1 MAIYFDGFDDKM
13 LSFYS
18 ESGRVGM
25 LAYPVADKHVKEC
38 NSKNPNFMGFV
49 RNVQGN
55 LVGVQLGGYVE
66 CKFTGIAPTPGYCG
80 LKAEAEKTP
89 EQRYDEE
96 QAAIKR
102 LVLWADATTGM
113 VGFIL

>member
-49 RNVQGN
+49 RNVQATWWA
-55 LVGVQLGGYVE
+55 
-66 CKFTGIAPTPGYCG
+66 CSW
-80 LKAEAEKTP
+80 
-89 EQRYDEE
+89 
-96 QAAIKR
+96 AAMWSASLPASHPR
-102 LVLWADATTGM
+102 PATAA
-113 VGFIL
+113 

>member
-25 LAYPVADKHVKEC
+25 LAYPVANKYVKEC
-38 NSKNPNFMGFV
+38 DSKSPNFMGFV

-55 LVGVQLGGYVE
+55 LVA
-66 CKFTGIAPTPGYCG
+66 CSW
-80 LKAEAEKTP
+80 
-89 EQRYDEE
+89 
-96 QAAIKR
+96 AAMWSAS
-102 LVLWADATTGM
+102 LPASHPHPATAA
-113 VGFIL
+113 

>member
-25 LAYPVADKHVKEC
+25 LAYPVANKYVKEC
-38 NSKNPNFMGFV
+38 DSKSPNFMGFV

-66 CKFTGIAPTPGYCG
+66 CKFTGSRPRPATAAWLPT
-80 LKAEAEKTP
+80 
-89 EQRYDEE
+89 
-96 QAAIKR
+96 AA
-102 LVLWADATTGM
+102 AA
-113 VGFIL
+113 

>member
-25 LAYPVADKHVKEC
+25 LAYPVANKYVKEC
-38 NSKNPNFMGFV
+38 DSKSPNFMGFV

-55 LVGVQLGGYVE
+55 LVGVQLGRRHHRHGRFYSLIQEV
-66 CKFTGIAPTPGYCG
+66 
-80 LKAEAEKTP
+80 
-89 EQRYDEE
+89 
-96 QAAIKR
+96 
-102 LVLWADATTGM
+102 M
-113 VGFIL
+113 

>member
-1 MAIYFDGFDDKM
+1 
-13 LSFYS
+13 
-18 ESGRVGM
+18 
-25 LAYPVADKHVKEC
+25 
-38 NSKNPNFMGFV
+38 MGVV

-80 LKAEAEKTP
+80 LIADGFGGVKV
-89 EQRYDEE
+89 DEE

>member
-38 NSKNPNFMGFV
+38 DSKSPNFMGFV
-49 RNVQGN
+49 R
-55 LVGVQLGGYVE
+55 YVE

-80 LKAEAEKTP
+80 LIADGSGGVKV
-89 EQRYDEE
+89 DEE
-96 QAAIKR
+96 KAAIKR

>member
-38 NSKNPNFMGFV
+38 DSKSPNFMGFV

-55 LVGVQLGGYVE
+55 RKSGRGKGGNQAPGPLGRRHHRHGRFYSLIQEV
-66 CKFTGIAPTPGYCG
+66 
-80 LKAEAEKTP
+80 
-89 EQRYDEE
+89 
-96 QAAIKR
+96 
-102 LVLWADATTGM
+102 M
-113 VGFIL
+113 